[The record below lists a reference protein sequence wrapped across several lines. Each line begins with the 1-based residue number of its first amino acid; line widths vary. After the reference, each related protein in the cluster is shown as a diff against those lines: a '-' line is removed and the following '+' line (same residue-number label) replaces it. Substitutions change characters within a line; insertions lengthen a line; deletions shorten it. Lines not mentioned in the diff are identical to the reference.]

1 MNEKQFAK
9 LVNKSKFNFIKMR
22 IRRYSLPIRNEDNS
36 TWLDEFDDIQFHR
49 PISHYIYRTFIYPG
63 KRQREKNVPNKAL
76 FHIRYD
82 FELADDSKIKM
93 TIFYREFDGRINV
106 ERFISYNT
114 FKNICTNGL
123 YISSNEFYKLIAEQ
137 SKIDKEKEIDKR
149 KAELEQDFNHEE
161 TKI

>member
-36 TWLDEFDDIQFHR
+36 TWLDEFGDIQFYR
-49 PISHYIYRTFIYPG
+49 PILHYIYRTFIYPG
-63 KRQREKNVPNKAL
+63 KRQRNKPSPNQTL

-93 TIFYREFDGRINV
+93 KIFYKEFDGHINV

-114 FKNICTNGL
+114 FKKICINGL
-123 YISSNEFYKLIAEQ
+123 YISRNEFYKLIAEQ
-137 SKIDKEKEIDKR
+137 SKIDKEKEI
-149 KAELEQDFNHEE
+149 EQRLHDMNNDFV
-161 TKI
+161 